1 MERLDYEIIIN
12 NDELFLGTAF
22 LDENEI
28 IKFKVKCL
36 NEIIKTNFQ
45 TTYKGNDENEAR
57 KPKLIIDKNN
67 FNLNIA
73 NE

>member
-1 MERLDYEIIIN
+1 MRLDYEIIIN

-28 IKFKVKCL
+28 FKFKVKCL
-36 NEIIKTNFQ
+36 NENIKTNFQ
-45 TTYKGNDENEAR
+45 ITYKGNDENEAR
-57 KPKLIIDKNN
+57 KPKLIIDKSN